1 MSRSLSLRAL
11 LPVSI
16 AIAVAC
22 TSASADA
29 ASLTKVADFNPA
41 LGQLPES
48 ITSDGAGNLFMS
60 MRNTVQR
67 LTPGGVLST
76 YATLPVPSGVLAAGL
91 KFDDEG
97 DLFVAT
103 GSLHPDPPAAFI
115 WRVDEVGAV
124 SMHAELDPQGFP
136 NDLAFD
142 DHDNLFVTDPLQG
155 RIWRV
160 DADGEPTVW
169 MEHPALEGDEEEP
182 YLVLSH
188 FGVDGIAFDKYKKWI
203 YVSNLDYGTILRV
216 KMKADGTAGPLEIYV
231 DDFDALA
238 GADGIAF
245 DSGGNLYVAVNGQDR
260 LVMIDPWRNV
270 HVLAE
275 GGLLDSPSALVF
287 GGSGCHARDLY
298 VTNFAIT
305 RAYGIK
311 EGAPHPSLV
320 KMSTWYPG
328 LPL

>member
-1 MSRSLSLRAL
+1 
-11 LPVSI
+11 VSI

-216 KMKADGTAGPLEIYV
+216 KVKADGTAGPLEIYV
-231 DDFDALA
+231 DDFDALVFVQRR
-238 GADGIAF
+238 IIQF
-245 DSGGNLYVAVNGQDR
+245 AVSEEDAP
-260 LVMIDPWRNV
+260 LCAEHDP
-270 HVLAE
+270 
-275 GGLLDSPSALVF
+275 ALGF
-287 GGSGCHARDLY
+287 GGVGSEHRHEAELIEQRLQLTGVETGGAQAAQG
-298 VTNFAIT
+298 FI
-305 RAYGIK
+305 
-311 EGAPHPSLV
+311 EGAAPQ
-320 KMSTWYPG
+320 
-328 LPL
+328 